1 LPQRLNFRRDERTNG
16 CLELLVLGGA
26 FALEIKQREA
36 QILEKINTYFG
47 YTAVDRLKIIQCSN
61 PDNFLLKKP
70 QDNPKKNLVSLADK
84 CYVTELVKDIDN
96 QKLRETLE
104 NIGLAVFG
112 SKQE

>member
-1 LPQRLNFRRDERTNG
+1 
-16 CLELLVLGGA
+16 
-26 FALEIKQREA
+26 
-36 QILEKINTYFG
+36 
-47 YTAVDRLKIIQCSN
+47 
-61 PDNFLLKKP
+61 LLKKP